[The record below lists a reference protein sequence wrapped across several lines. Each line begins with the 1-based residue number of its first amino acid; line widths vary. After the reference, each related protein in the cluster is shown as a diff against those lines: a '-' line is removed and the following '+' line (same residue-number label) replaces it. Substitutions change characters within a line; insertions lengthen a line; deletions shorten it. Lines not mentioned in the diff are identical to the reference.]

1 MGNNELSTKSKWN
14 QVIVSKLKEGQSLDD
29 LKTEY
34 DSGIVMEPNI
44 VAEEVDGLN
53 HILVDVKPWINM
65 ASIKGSNAVEIN
77 SLALQALN
85 QGANGL
91 NLVLENQMNISEVL
105 SNILTEFL
113 DVRIDCTSWST
124 DEFHSAKD
132 ILNDSIYPNIR
143 WIGKGNVTEL
153 HISDSNRVV
162 QYKSILTEIRSQNQY
177 DIIFTLSKNLLFEI
191 ASLRAL
197 RILLKRNNIVNFK
210 FVARYDVEGSNT
222 LGDYDL
228 IEKTYK
234 VMSGILG
241 CADAV
246 LTPYDGSED
255 ARLSLNIHNVLELE
269 SGFKDVMD
277 PVGGAYYVE
286 KLVSEIIE
294 KVEK

>member
-1 MGNNELSTKSKWN
+1 MSTKSKWN
-14 QVIVSKLKEGQSLDD
+14 QIIASKLKEDQSLDD

-44 VAEEVDGLN
+44 VVDEVAGLN
-53 HILVDVKPWINM
+53 HTIEGLKPWINM
-65 ASIKGSNAVEIN
+65 ATIKGSDAVGIN

-85 QGANGL
+85 HGANGL
-91 NLVLENQMNISEVL
+91 NLVLENHMNITEVL
-105 SNILTEFL
+105 SNVMTEYL
-113 DVRIDCTSWST
+113 DVRINCTSWSV
-124 DEFHSAKD
+124 EEINAAKEGLD
-132 ILNDSIYPNIR
+132 DTKYPNIR
-143 WIGKGNVTEL
+143 WIGKDQVTEM

-162 QYKSILTEIRSQNQY
+162 QFKSLLGEINSKNQF
-177 DIIFTLSKNLLFEI
+177 DIIITLSKNLLFEI

-197 RILLKRNNIVNFK
+197 RILLKRNNISNYK
-210 FVARYDVEGSNT
+210 LIARYDIDGSNT

-234 VMSGILG
+234 VMSGIMG
-241 CADAV
+241 CADVV

>member
-1 MGNNELSTKSKWN
+1 MSNNELSTKSKWN
-14 QVIVSKLKEGQSLDD
+14 RIIASKLKDSQSLED

-44 VAEEVDGLN
+44 VAEEVDGLY
-53 HILVDVKPWINM
+53 HAIEGLKPWINM
-65 ASIKGSNAVEIN
+65 ATVKGGDAVEVN
-77 SLALQALN
+77 SLALQSLN
-85 QGANGL
+85 HGANGL
-91 NLVLENQMNISEVL
+91 NLVLENRMNITELL
-105 SNILTEFL
+105 SDIMTEHL
-113 DVRIDCTSWST
+113 DVRIDCSSWAIEDIKT
-124 DEFHSAKD
+124 AKGN
-132 ILNDSIYPNIR
+132 LANSKYPNIR
-143 WIGKGNVTEL
+143 WIGKGQVTEI
-153 HISDSNRVV
+153 HISESDRVA
-162 QYKSILTEIRSQNQY
+162 QYKSLLTQVNSIDQF

-197 RILLKRNNIVNFK
+197 RILLNQNKISNYNLI
-210 FVARYDVEGSNT
+210 ARYDIEGSNE

-234 VMSGILG
+234 VMSGIMG

-286 KLVSEIIE
+286 KLVSEIINA
-294 KVEK
+294 VT

>member
-105 SNILTEFL
+105 STSFL
-113 DVRIDCTSWST
+113 
-124 DEFHSAKD
+124 A
-132 ILNDSIYPNIR
+132 
-143 WIGKGNVTEL
+143 
-153 HISDSNRVV
+153 
-162 QYKSILTEIRSQNQY
+162 
-177 DIIFTLSKNLLFEI
+177 IF
-191 ASLRAL
+191 
-197 RILLKRNNIVNFK
+197 IV
-210 FVARYDVEGSNT
+210 
-222 LGDYDL
+222 
-228 IEKTYK
+228 
-234 VMSGILG
+234 
-241 CADAV
+241 
-246 LTPYDGSED
+246 
-255 ARLSLNIHNVLELE
+255 
-269 SGFKDVMD
+269 
-277 PVGGAYYVE
+277 
-286 KLVSEIIE
+286 KL
-294 KVEK
+294 